1 MRSFAL
7 ALALAVLM
15 ALGWVVLRGSR
26 TAPVPGAVPP
36 ALAASGQGAPAAA
49 VAVPAAAA
57 QPAPAAGVPQQE
69 SRQWLLPDGTRV
81 ATLNGATDAP
91 PLAGFWGT
99 SVPWSPILGIE
110 RNDQGLDWYR
120 HANGSYSTTQ
130 MVWRSD
136 LGRNLAMTRVA
147 HPAPVGA
154 PPAAAP
160 TNR

>member
-1 MRSFAL
+1 MRDFV
-7 ALALAVLM
+7 LAVGLAFLAAI
-15 ALGWVVLRGSR
+15 ALLLLRGADAPVVPGSAPSASR
-26 TAPVPGAVPP
+26 TG
-36 ALAASGQGAPAAA
+36 SM
-49 VAVPAAAA
+49 AVPAQAQQAAA
-57 QPAPAAGVPQQE
+57 APVAAPEPAA
-69 SRQWLLPDGTRV
+69 SAAASLWLLPDGTRV
-81 ATLNGATDAP
+81 PMLNGATGAP
-91 PLAGFWGT
+91 PLAEYWGS
-99 SVPWSPILGIE
+99 SVPWSPIVGIE